1 MLFKGYRIPLF
12 SSLIIWAVLWEIVG
26 HTEYGLILP
35 PLTKIFERII
45 EIVPTPS
52 FATALYIT
60 GKAFFLGNLIAIGVG
75 VPMGVLMGRVKIA
88 DTLILPWVNLFLS
101 APLSALVPVIMV
113 LAGIGEVTIVL
124 TVVLF
129 AIWIIALNARAGV
142 LNIPPSLVEMSR
154 SFGATRYQSF
164 VNIYVWAALPE
175 ILAGIRLGMIRAVKG
190 VIIGQLLISV
200 VGFGTLFEIY
210 SSHFLMEH
218 FWALILVIFAFAFT
232 INEVLAWT
240 ERKIS
245 YYASS
250 R

>member
-1 MLFKGYRIPLF
+1 MACIA
-12 SSLIIWAVLWEIVG
+12 AVG
-26 HTEYGLILP
+26 DFDAGDP
-35 PLTKIFERII
+35 PEFPDLAIGQLSQQGDATIGQRF
-45 EIVPTPS
+45 
-52 FATALYIT
+52 FATDHACGKEPSPHRTRALRWHHDAAQS
-60 GKAFFLGNLIAIGVG
+60 GKTRQALGD
-75 VPMGVLMGRVKIA
+75 GRQQLLEA
-88 DTLILPWVNLFLS
+88 LPLGGGYPS
-101 APLSALVPVIMV
+101 ARH
-113 LAGIGEVTIVL
+113 LAV
-124 TVVLF
+124 
-129 AIWIIALNARAGV
+129 AIALNARAGV

-200 VGFGTLFEIY
+200 VGFGTLFEVY
-210 SSHFLMEH
+210 ASHFLMEH
-218 FWALILVIFAFAFT
+218 FWALILVIFSFAFT